1 MLGLRRMEK
10 AAKNGKTIPEIATF
24 VQEYFP
30 KIQALLIHE
39 TTVKTEDPILASHE
53 VIHKMGDIFTNEEE
67 SEDLEI
73 RRLSLQELSNN
84 YPDIHVV
91 DTGTNFTISLF
102 SHSADGWWRYT
113 IPKSRD
119 GNILL
124 HKGGLPRVVLKI
136 IAGAPR
142 ETIEAE
148 LPLNDVDFIAKGE
161 IVELYKMAEEAGG
174 DKDGVEITE
183 SINYPHIFKSRDLD
197 LNGCLLSEDGL
208 VFSTQAFEAAKSGKI
223 SILANKRGIY
233 GTEFFHY
240 EGTKLIK
247 NRGIMRLFKTI
258 AEGKALEFD
267 FLPLNKQVE
276 FGIYWLVLANRFAK
290 KPNAGI
296 LLDRLFYLG
305 KQTGQV
311 LETEKDIFD
320 VLDRVHTKMPFFNFD
335 GGKLDNLGLA
345 RWLTRKLA
353 KQIDKAYRDRFNIPT
368 YFPFQR
374 EEGDTK
380 PYSVSLNNYKPNA
393 DVVDNFN
400 SKWKKFTLQARERHR
415 VHNENLLDEVSANE
429 PE

>member
-1 MLGLRRMEK
+1 M
-10 AAKNGKTIPEIATF
+10 
-24 VQEYFP
+24 
-30 KIQALLIHE
+30 
-39 TTVKTEDPILASHE
+39 
-53 VIHKMGDIFTNEEE
+53 
-67 SEDLEI
+67 
-73 RRLSLQELSNN
+73 
-84 YPDIHVV
+84 
-91 DTGTNFTISLF
+91 
-102 SHSADGWWRYT
+102 
-113 IPKSRD
+113 
-119 GNILL
+119 
-124 HKGGLPRVVLKI
+124 
-136 IAGAPR
+136 
-142 ETIEAE
+142 
-148 LPLNDVDFIAKGE
+148 DFIAKGE